1 MKFPILDVALGVLLG
16 GLALDGAHLIEQMV
30 RDHLAAKP
38 QVILESGTTRPA
50 PRALNTEPAA
60 Q

>member
-1 MKFPILDVALGVLLG
+1 MKLQILDVALGVLLG
-16 GLALDGAHLIEQMV
+16 GLALDGAHLAEQIL

-38 QVILESGTTRPA
+38 QVILESGTTRPG
-50 PRALNTEPAA
+50 PRTLTTEPAA